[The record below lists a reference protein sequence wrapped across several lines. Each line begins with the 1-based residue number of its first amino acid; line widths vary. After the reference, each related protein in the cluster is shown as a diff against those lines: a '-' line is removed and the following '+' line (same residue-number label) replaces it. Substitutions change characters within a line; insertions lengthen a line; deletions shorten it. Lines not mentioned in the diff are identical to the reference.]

1 MINQAQTKKR
11 IIFLGTP
18 EFAVPSLRALVNAA
32 DIEVLAVITQPDK
45 PVGRK
50 QIISPPP
57 VKVYAEEQG
66 IKVYQ
71 PEKISLDEELIKDLI
86 NFQPDFLVT
95 VAYGQILKPNVLDI
109 APVVN
114 LHGSLL
120 PEFRGPAPM
129 NWMIIHGDKEVGLT
143 TMLAEIGV
151 DTGDM
156 LLKFKTKLTAN
167 ETAEELAERL
177 AEDGAELLLKTL
189 REFGSIEKLVQSSV
203 EASRQLAPFMDKNL
217 GRIDFYEP
225 ELILRSANPKQSEFR
240 LVLKNSAQNIHNLVR
255 GTYPWPGA
263 SFMDTD
269 THIAVLETRVIDS
282 SSLNASPGEIHS
294 IDKITGSFTVQ
305 CQQGLLEIL
314 RVKPQGKNEMKALDW
329 LHGKRLNIG
338 DKI

>member
-1 MINQAQTKKR
+1 MKNQTQTKKR

-18 EFAVPSLRALVNAA
+18 EFAVPSLRVLVNAS

-50 QIISPPP
+50 QILSSPP
-57 VKVYAEEQG
+57 VKVFAEEYG

-71 PEKISLDEELIKDLI
+71 PEKISQDEDLVKDLI
-86 NFQPDFLVT
+86 NFKPDFLVT
-95 VAYGQILKPNVLDI
+95 VAYGQILKPNILDI

-120 PEFRGPAPM
+120 SEFRGPAPM

-156 LLKFKTKLTAN
+156 LLKFKTKLGAN
-167 ETAEELAERL
+167 ENAEQLAERL
-177 AEDGAELLLKTL
+177 ATEGAELLLKTL
-189 REFGSIEKLVQSSV
+189 REFDSIKKIAQSPV
-203 EASRQLAPFMDKNL
+203 EVSRQLAPFMDKNL
-217 GRIDFYEP
+217 GRIVFSDL
-225 ELILRSANPKQSEFR
+225 ELILKSANPKQSEFKV
-240 LVLKNSAQNIHNLVR
+240 VLKNSAENIHNLVR

-263 SFMDTD
+263 SFMDAD
-269 THIAVLETRVIDS
+269 LHVIVLETEVADAD
-282 SSLNASPGEIHS
+282 LVNAGPGVIHS
-294 IDKITGSFTVQ
+294 IDKAKGSFIVQ

-329 LHGKRLNIG
+329 LNGKRLKIG